1 MIQERTL
8 ELLKNPQALT
18 AEDLP
23 TLESELLAYP
33 FMQSLRAVL
42 LYGVHKYNPT
52 AYKDLLSLTAAYTTD
67 KKILYKLINPP
78 VEVPLPL
85 IDDKIEEAVP
95 PLPLIDEVKKEVEP
109 PIIEEKINDELLVA
123 VEEEINDKTPVA
135 VNDEE
140 IKAVEP
146 PLPLID
152 DEMEEAKPP
161 IVEKVKKEVV
171 PLKMEVGETEVYI
184 PKAEPKNKY
193 EEERLS
199 LIAEVEAKM
208 ARKKNAAPVVRQE
221 EDEVSNTD
229 INFSEAERAL
239 QEETPVSEPL
249 KTEEKPK
256 EALPEGE
263 VQEEYSVPSLSAWKP
278 LSFSQNTPDALISEK
293 KSEEAIAPPI
303 ETKKVSDVPE
313 VEISS
318 SEEKAPSPSDEHK
331 SPVIS
336 ISFIS
341 ENEEIF
347 QEEEHSSEIEA
358 VPSSEED
365 KPQSNV
371 PEFINTW
378 QSWLKLDKIAAV
390 EEEKSPTAQDIEEIK
405 SKAIDTFIENN
416 PKISKL
422 KEENDFILKEKSD
435 DISHLMTETLANL
448 YLDQRL
454 YAKAINA
461 FELLSEKHP
470 EKKDYFQQRI
480 KEVKEIRQGK
490 A

>member
-1 MIQERTL
+1 M
-8 ELLKNPQALT
+8 
-18 AEDLP
+18 
-23 TLESELLAYP
+23 
-33 FMQSLRAVL
+33 
-42 LYGVHKYNPT
+42 
-52 AYKDLLSLTAAYTTD
+52 
-67 KKILYKLINPP
+67 
-78 VEVPLPL
+78 
-85 IDDKIEEAVP
+85 
-95 PLPLIDEVKKEVEP
+95 
-109 PIIEEKINDELLVA
+109 
-123 VEEEINDKTPVA
+123 
-135 VNDEE
+135 
-140 IKAVEP
+140 
-146 PLPLID
+146 
-152 DEMEEAKPP
+152 
-161 IVEKVKKEVV
+161 
-171 PLKMEVGETEVYI
+171 
-184 PKAEPKNKY
+184 NKY

-256 EALPEGE
+256 DALPEGE
-263 VQEEYSVPSLSAWKP
+263 IQEEGSVPSPSAWKP
-278 LSFSQNTPDALISEK
+278 LSFLQNTPDALISEK

>member
-23 TLESELLAYP
+23 TLESDLSAYP

-42 LYGVHKYNPT
+42 LYGEHKYNPT

-95 PLPLIDEVKKEVEP
+95 PLPLIDE
-109 PIIEEKINDELLVA
+109 
-123 VEEEINDKTPVA
+123 
-135 VNDEE
+135 
-140 IKAVEP
+140 
-146 PLPLID
+146 
-152 DEMEEAKPP
+152 
-161 IVEKVKKEVV
+161 VKKEVV

-263 VQEEYSVPSLSAWKP
+263 VQEEYSVPSPSAWKP

>member
-23 TLESELLAYP
+23 ALESELSAYP
-33 FMQSLRAVL
+33 FMQSLRVVL
-42 LYGVHKYNPT
+42 LYGTHKYNPT

-67 KKILYKLINPP
+67 KKILYKFINALPE
-78 VEVPLPL
+78 VEVA
-85 IDDKIEEAVP
+85 EVP
-95 PLPLIDEVKKEVEP
+95 PPH
-109 PIIEEKINDELLVA
+109 IEEKVNDELVA
-123 VEEEINDKTPVA
+123 A

-140 IKAVEP
+140 INDETLAAV
-146 PLPLID
+146 
-152 DEMEEAKPP
+152 DEKIIKEAVPPP
-161 IVEKVKKEVV
+161 ID
-171 PLKMEVGETEVYI
+171 
-184 PKAEPKNKY
+184 KY
-193 EEERLS
+193 EEERRR
-199 LIAEVEAKM
+199 LIAAVEAEM
-208 ARKKNAAPVVRQE
+208 MRKKQASAEVRE
-221 EDEVSNTD
+221 EEEEIISSD

-239 QEETPVSEPL
+239 QKETPVSEPL

-256 EALPEGE
+256 DALPEGE
-263 VQEEYSVPSLSAWKP
+263 IQEEGSVPSPSAWKP
-278 LSFSQNTPDALISEK
+278 LSFLQNTPDALISEK

-318 SEEKAPSPSDEHK
+318 SEEKAPSPSDKHK

-390 EEEKSPTAQDIEEIK
+390 EEEEIKAAQSIEEIK